1 VLLRREALHASDV
14 RGFTAWLDGGR
25 VVRKGQQGFRI
36 VAPVMDRS
44 GESARV
50 VTITP
55 ASVID
60 ITQTAALPV
69 REAARVSVPT
79 HQPPSLC

>member
-1 VLLRREALHASDV
+1 
-14 RGFTAWLDGGR
+14 
-25 VVRKGQQGFRI
+25 
-36 VAPVMDRS
+36 MDRS

-69 REAARVSVPT
+69 REVESVSVPT